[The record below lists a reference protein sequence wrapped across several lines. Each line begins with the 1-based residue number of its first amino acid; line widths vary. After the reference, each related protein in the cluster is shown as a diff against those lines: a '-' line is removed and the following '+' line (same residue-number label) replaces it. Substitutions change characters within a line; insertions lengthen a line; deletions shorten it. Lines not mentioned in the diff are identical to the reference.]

1 MSRRSS
7 RVSSLPSLAA
17 LAFQRLQVMRR
28 GAAKAAIKRAASLI
42 PHSPSGLQLEFL
54 ALDAEEC
61 LFGGAAGAGKSD
73 VALMVA
79 LQHVHV
85 PGYAAAVFRRTK
97 LDADKPDGPLARARV
112 WLRPAIAAGLC
123 RWDDELRSFFFRTS
137 RPDGTPGPDAEL
149 HFGYLQHENDQ
160 DRYQGAAFQVI
171 VVDELTQWPETNYLF
186 LFSRL
191 RYSATLQLPPGYVL
205 PLRMRATSN
214 PGGRGHEWV
223 KARFVEK
230 ARHVVRGTDV
240 RADTRARRFNGEH
253 LPSPR
258 IYVSP
263 PSAEALEVAKI
274 TGRPAQGAHFV
285 PGFVQDNPFMVVDKL
300 AAYRA
305 NLVRLGPAKRAQLE
319 WGDWDAV
326 SDGGF
331 FTPEHFEIVDRV
343 PLDLVVR
350 FCRSWDFAATVPKD
364 GSDPDW
370 TVGAKVGVF
379 REPATKRQRVIV
391 PHVKRGR
398 WSPGDTDLEV
408 KRTAQRD
415 GKRVPVIA
423 EQEPGASGK
432 RGIAHLKTVLLAG
445 WSVHG
450 LRKTGPK
457 QEYWEPLASVT
468 DGANDLGAPMLL
480 VREGPG
486 DEPWI
491 EAFRAEL
498 CAIPIGHDD
507 QADAASQGY
516 AWLTEDDGGAE
527 HLRAL
532 AK

>member
-1 MSRRSS
+1 M
-7 RVSSLPSLAA
+7 
-17 LAFQRLQVMRR
+17 
-28 GAAKAAIKRAASLI
+28 RAAAPLI
-42 PHSPSGLQLEFL
+42 PHPPSKLQLEFL

-73 VALMVA
+73 VALMLV
-79 LQHVHV
+79 LRHVHV
-85 PGYAAAVFRRTK
+85 PGYAGAVFRRTK
-97 LDADKPDGPLARARV
+97 VDADKPDAPLARARE
-112 WLRPAIAAGLC
+112 WLRPAMAAGLC
-123 RWDDELRSFFFRTS
+123 RWDEELRSFVFKTAM
-137 RPDGTPGPDAEL
+137 PDGTPGPPSQI
-149 HFGYLQHENDQ
+149 HFGYLQHEADQ
-160 DRYQGAAFQVI
+160 DRYQGSAFQVI
-171 VVDELTQWPETNYLF
+171 VVDELTQWPEGNYLF

-191 RYSATLQLPPGYVL
+191 RYSETLKIPAGYSL
-205 PLRMRATSN
+205 PLLMRATSN

-223 KARFVEK
+223 KARFIEK
-230 ARHVVRGTDV
+230 ARHVLRNSDV
-240 RADTRARRFNGEH
+240 REDCRARRFAGEG

-263 PSAEALEVAKI
+263 PSKEALEVAQV

-285 PGFVQDNPFMVVDKL
+285 PAFVQDNPFMTGDAL

-305 NLVRLGPAKRAQLE
+305 NLVRLGPTKRAQLE

-331 FTPEHFEIVDRV
+331 FTPDHFEIIERV
-343 PLDLVVR
+343 PLDQVIR

-364 GSDPDW
+364 GSDPDF

-379 REPATKRQRVIV
+379 REQGTKRQRVIV

-408 KRTAQRD
+408 KRVAQRD
-415 GKRVPVIA
+415 GKRVPVLV
-423 EQEPGASGK
+423 EQEPGAAGK
-432 RGIAHLKTVLLAG
+432 RGVAHFKTGLLAG

-450 LRKTGPK
+450 IRKTGPK
-457 QEYWEPLASVT
+457 AEYWEPLASVT

-507 QADAASQGY
+507 QADSAAQGY